1 MILSKRQM
9 QIINLIQQGKIF
21 DAFTFLM
28 YMYPEGLI
36 FCKKE
41 YLDDHKMS
49 YFLKTVDTEPKN
61 YVNYEITRED
71 DYLFF
76 IKDEKLITN
85 NLLEYIAIVKLLEEE
100 DLIIQIRSED
110 IIHPSKYL
118 NRNTQAIDS
127 KIHAN
132 GNYVN
137 VCQKILNEL
146 FHRDYQSK
154 LPSLFERKIMPGV
167 FLQEFVNHN
176 YNTKKEIANKSSTR
190 IGYFGI
196 VIALATSLFSIYI
209 SYSSSIKDELRNTSQ
224 KKENEESNIE
234 LYKRITLV

>member
-76 IKDEKLITN
+76 
-85 NLLEYIAIVKLLEEE
+85 VSV
-100 DLIIQIRSED
+100 Q
-110 IIHPSKYL
+110 
-118 NRNTQAIDS
+118 
-127 KIHAN
+127 
-132 GNYVN
+132 
-137 VCQKILNEL
+137 
-146 FHRDYQSK
+146 F
-154 LPSLFERKIMPGV
+154 
-167 FLQEFVNHN
+167 FL
-176 YNTKKEIANKSSTR
+176 
-190 IGYFGI
+190 
-196 VIALATSLFSIYI
+196 
-209 SYSSSIKDELRNTSQ
+209 
-224 KKENEESNIE
+224 
-234 LYKRITLV
+234 